1 MALDAIALSNQTSGP
16 HRLTHLFLVDERDRS
31 RFQSLNVV
39 ADFQL
44 APSAV
49 DLEYATFLTDLLGQ
63 DRPKQVLPALELYQ
77 AGATLTLS
85 SDWDADT
92 LSPILKMWTVLN
104 RPDSRSFPDLETV
117 IPMLTLNPSKL
128 LHTNT
133 GSIEVGKQADLVALD
148 MNIFQM
154 NKAEI
159 NRASVVFTM
168 FNGNVVFDPTG
179 IAGTAVGSPAP
190 PPSASTSRIRS
201 SFGLVLSGIGAILL
215 CFL

>member
-1 MALDAIALSNQTSGP
+1 
-16 HRLTHLFLVDERDRS
+16 
-31 RFQSLNVV
+31 
-39 ADFQL
+39 
-44 APSAV
+44 
-49 DLEYATFLTDLLGQ
+49 
-63 DRPKQVLPALELYQ
+63 
-77 AGATLTLS
+77 
-85 SDWDADT
+85 
-92 LSPILKMWTVLN
+92 
-104 RPDSRSFPDLETV
+104 
-117 IPMLTLNPSKL
+117 
-128 LHTNT
+128 
-133 GSIEVGKQADLVALD
+133 VGKQADLVALD